1 MSVAGPRL
9 PGAVWRPVTYAA
21 DSGTF
26 TAPNPLGWVLHVVVG
41 NGSPWG
47 TFENAPSGSR
57 RFSTGWVAKDGTG
70 EQYTELTSKPWAQA
84 AGNTQYWA
92 FETEGFPSEP
102 LTAAQIDT
110 LARWHNHLG
119 APDHIAD
126 TPGQPGIGVH
136 YMGGQLW
143 GGHTCPD
150 PSPGAGP
157 RSHQRQAI
165 LDLAIRLRTPTA
177 PKKGT
182 DMVLCTLN
190 GIWWLVGVGAKVRL
204 YDPAIVHA
212 YEAGGVSMIPD
223 TVPDSVKLALLNAAP
238 TVVNLADLVNNAK
251 GALLAA
257 VTAAQKAG
265 GTPDEIANAT
275 VAELAKHLA

>member
-1 MSVAGPRL
+1 MSPAGPRL
-9 PGAVWRPVTYAA
+9 PGATWRPVSYANA
-21 DSGTF
+21 SGTF
-26 TAPNPLGWVLHVVVG
+26 TAPNPLGWILHVVVG

-47 TFENAPSGSR
+47 TFEHAPAGSR
-57 RFSTGWVAKDGTG
+57 RFSTGWVAKDGAG

-84 AGNTQYWA
+84 AGNGQYWA
-92 FETEGFPSEP
+92 FETEGYPTEP

-143 GGHTCPD
+143 GGHPCPD
-150 PSPGAGP
+150 PAPGAGP

-165 LDLAIRLRTPTA
+165 LDRAKALRGTTSTPA
-177 PKKGT
+177 RPKGSP
-182 DMVLCTLN
+182 DMILCTYN
-190 GIWWLVGVGAKVRL
+190 DTVWLVGVGAKVRV
-204 YDPAIVHA
+204 YDPSIVHTYA
-212 YEAGGVSMIPD
+212 AAG
-223 TVPDSVKLALLNAAP
+223 VPSIAVDLMFLNSVPTYLNP
-238 TVVNLADLVNNAK
+238 ADVTNAAK

-257 VTAAQKAG
+257 ITAAQKAG
-265 GTPDEIANAT
+265 GTPEQIAAAT
-275 VAELAKHLA
+275 VAELVTKLA

>member
-150 PSPGAGP
+150 PAPGAGP

-165 LDLAIRLRTPTA
+165 LDRAAQLRTPTA
-177 PKKGT
+177 PTAQKGAP
-182 DMVLCTLN
+182 DMILCTYN
-190 GIWWLVGVGAKVRL
+190 DTAWLVDAAGKKRL
-204 YDPAIVHA
+204 YDPTSVHIF
-212 YEAGGVSMIPD
+212 AGAGVPVIPVTAGFLNQFD
-223 TVPDSVKLALLNAAP
+223 TY
-238 TVVNLADLVNNAK
+238 VNTSDLVNAAK
-251 GALLAA
+251 GTLLAA

-265 GTPDEIANAT
+265 GTPDQIATAT